1 MFKPL
6 VENVALESV
15 AVNAD
20 GSRRVRLISPGQG
33 SSGHYSR
40 EALSTYI
47 AEALPKGT
55 LVYLDHTS
63 DDAMAEGRGRS
74 IKDIAGKFVS
84 DPTYEVNAVEGEGSY
99 TNVKFTRSVE
109 PLLEDVG
116 DAVAVSIEIHA
127 GKKDPQGNITEMHSH
142 PLNSLAIVPV
152 GGRDGRIFEDFR
164 AQAQEDHD
172 NGGSDMTISE
182 EDRKALVADIAAVV
196 TEALKPKPEE
206 KTPVVVDHAAVVA
219 EVIKAKL
226 PTELISSVVT
236 AIEGGK
242 SVEDAIKE
250 QTALVE
256 AIRGDKKNDEAE
268 NVLSEGVDGANKD
281 KIDISKMDPEAR
293 GQAYMEKYFPQKG
306 GKA

>member
-1 MFKPL
+1 
-6 VENVALESV
+6 
-15 AVNAD
+15 
-20 GSRRVRLISPGQG
+20 
-33 SSGHYSR
+33 
-40 EALSTYI
+40 
-47 AEALPKGT
+47 
-55 LVYLDHTS
+55 
-63 DDAMAEGRGRS
+63 
-74 IKDIAGKFVS
+74 
-84 DPTYEVNAVEGEGSY
+84 
-99 TNVKFTRSVE
+99 
-109 PLLEDVG
+109 
-116 DAVAVSIEIHA
+116 
-127 GKKDPQGNITEMHSH
+127 
-142 PLNSLAIVPV
+142 
-152 GGRDGRIFEDFR
+152 
-164 AQAQEDHD
+164 
-172 NGGSDMTISE
+172 MTISE

-268 NVLSEGVDGANKD
+268 NVLPEGVDGANKD

-293 GQAYMEKYFPQKG
+293 AEAYMEKYFSPKG